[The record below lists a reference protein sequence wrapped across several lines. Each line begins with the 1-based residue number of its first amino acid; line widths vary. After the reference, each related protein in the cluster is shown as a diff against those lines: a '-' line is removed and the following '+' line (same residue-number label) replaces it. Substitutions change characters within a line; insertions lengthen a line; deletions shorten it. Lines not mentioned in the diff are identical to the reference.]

1 MKKTFLFAA
10 FMPLFLWAQEE
21 STGTVNAVPPD
32 APNPP
37 PPAMQQPPPP
47 AGYGMPAYGEPPANP
62 LRRQTNPNLGEQER
76 ELLDKHRENAA
87 RGKADR
93 GLRKGGETKG
103 AKSGSG
109 QNGASGKTS
118 ASNNGNLLNVDYV
131 DEPILD
137 VLRAIATAFRLS
149 IIPDK
154 DLGDVKVT
162 IHLENIPVI
171 EGLEKLCKSH
181 GLELV
186 ADGSVYRVRKARENA
201 FSIIE
206 VRNKRMNLDVQN
218 RPIKDFLRE
227 LVEKTKINIVPGQD
241 LKGQVTGHLKDV
253 DPIDGFKALM
263 AANAYDVRLK
273 NGVYLVENGDSTGQ
287 DNAYFRR
294 GRRPAQGFPG
304 QGGGNADVDVH
315 DGKVTLNLNNASLGD
330 AIREIAE
337 QAGLNYTIIGDVSG
351 NVNAQ
356 LKSVTV
362 DEALSALLNG
372 TRYAY
377 IRKDGTLLIG
387 DRNPNTPSGQALSG
401 AELVYLKYIKAE
413 NIEKIVPKTVPAE
426 NIKVIKE
433 QNAVLISGTNDDIDL
448 VKTFIDKVDVP
459 TPQVL
464 MEVVV
469 VEYNREKS
477 SDFGLQA
484 GPNANQ
490 GINING
496 YGSMSGVQHS
506 WTKGT
511 WTGLIGIKPPNFDL
525 SLKALESKNKAK
537 ILSMPKITTLNGN
550 KAELRVSRT
559 SYFPVSSYNKDGFQ
573 NMDYRTI
580 DDGITIELTPWVTKH
595 GEVNVTIAPSVKTT
609 GATSTA
615 GAPPPVTNRSISTN
629 VMLMDGETIALG
641 GLIKS
646 QEDNTR
652 SFVPI
657 LGSIPLLGYLF
668 SSTSNAT
675 LTTELVIYVT
685 PHILNPESQG
695 VNLEE
700 EFESLDR
707 RSGFLKDNDF
717 TGSGKAKKD
726 AKEGREAK
734 EAKEA
739 PKAVVPPAPVSEIPA
754 QPPARRP
761 SVDSTP
767 AAQPAPPPATA
778 PVPSRVPSSQG
789 SGGIFPP
796 PAPMPPRAQVRP
808 APPAIR
814 VPPRDSARTAPIP
827 PPPNRDSVRAK

>member
-1 MKKTFLFAA
+1 MKKSFLFAA
-10 FMPLFLWAQEE
+10 VLPLFLWAQDET
-21 STGTVNAVPPD
+21 TGSAPVSMPQD
-32 APNPP
+32 GPNPP
-37 PPAMQQPPPP
+37 PPAMEQPPPP
-47 AGYGMPAYGEPPANP
+47 AASEPPSPYSEPPPPPAYQPP
-62 LRRQTNPNLGEQER
+62 RQANPNLGEQER

-87 RGKADR
+87 KGRAGR
-93 GLRKGGETKG
+93 GLRKAGD
-103 AKSGSG
+103 AKAAK
-109 QNGASGKTS
+109 NGAAAKTS
-118 ASNNGNLLNVDYV
+118 ASNGGNLLNVDYV
-131 DEPILD
+131 EEPILD
-137 VLRAIATAFRLS
+137 VLRAIATAFKLS

-181 GLELV
+181 GLELI
-186 ADGSVYRVRKARENA
+186 ADGNVYRVRKTRENA

-206 VRNKRMNLDVQN
+206 VRNRRMNLDVQN

-227 LVEKTKINIVPGQD
+227 LVEKTRINIVPGQD
-241 LKGQVTGHLKDV
+241 LRGQVTGHLKDV

-273 NGVYLVENGDSTGQ
+273 NGVYLVENGDSTGGQ
-287 DNAYFRR
+287 ENPYFRR
-294 GRRPAQGFPG
+294 GRRQGQGFPG

-315 DGKVTLNLNNASLGD
+315 DGKVTLNLNNAALGD

-362 DEALSALLNG
+362 NEALSALLNG
-372 TRYAY
+372 TRYAF

-433 QNAVLISGTNDDIDL
+433 QNAVLISGTTDDIEL

-484 GPNANQ
+484 GANANQ
-490 GINING
+490 NINLNAS
-496 YGSMSGVQHS
+496 GSMSGVQHS
-506 WTKGT
+506 WSKGS
-511 WTGLIGIKPPNFDL
+511 WTGLIGIKPPSFDI
-525 SLKALESKNKAK
+525 SLKALEAKNKAK

-559 SYFPVSSYNKDGFQ
+559 SYFPVSSFNKDGFQ

-595 GEVNVTIAPSVKTT
+595 GEVNVAISPSVKTT
-609 GATSTA
+609 EATNLA

-646 QEDNTR
+646 QEDNSR

-668 SSTSNAT
+668 SARSNIT
-675 LTTELVIYVT
+675 RTTELVIYVT
-685 PHILNPESQG
+685 PHIINPEAEG

-717 TGSGKAKKD
+717 LGSSKAKKES
-726 AKEGREAK
+726 KEERK
-734 EAKEA
+734 
-739 PKAVVPPAPVSEIPA
+739 VIVPPAPVSEIPVPA
-754 QPPARRP
+754 PTLHASPDSAAIPATPPAE
-761 SVDSTP
+761 
-767 AAQPAPPPATA
+767 PAP
-778 PVPSRVPSSQG
+778 SQG
-789 SGGIFPP
+789 SGGKMQPQGSPMPHRGKPRIPLP
-796 PAPMPPRAQVRP
+796 GNPSPRDSVHLAPAPVP
-808 APPAIR
+808 
-814 VPPRDSARTAPIP
+814 PPRDSAP
-827 PPPNRDSVRAK
+827 PK